1 MQCVL
6 YEFQLSV
13 YSNSTMNIAS
23 LLLSL
28 RSLKYIISISESLSE
43 MRHGTLTS
51 VGDDQRI
58 IEQEQTKHFNMLVHP
73 TMIQ

>member
-1 MQCVL
+1 
-6 YEFQLSV
+6 
-13 YSNSTMNIAS
+13 MNTAS

-28 RSLKYIISISESLSE
+28 RGLKYIISISESLSE

-51 VGDDQRI
+51 VGPPCDDQRI